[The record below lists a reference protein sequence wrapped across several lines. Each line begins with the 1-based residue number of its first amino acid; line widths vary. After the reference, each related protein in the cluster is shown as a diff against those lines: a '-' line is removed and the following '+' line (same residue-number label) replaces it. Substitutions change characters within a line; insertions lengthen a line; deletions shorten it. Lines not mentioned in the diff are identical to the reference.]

1 MDDFILRRLQALA
14 RTIKRNNYL
23 ASDESPYITPQSA
36 FKEITENNES
46 IVAELQDILLYSASG
61 NIQPHPEHNAN
72 DTAFLV
78 DACHNFGYDDKP
90 HGVDGTITAHIK
102 QIATEL
108 LQARNCINRV
118 HFAMYDVMGLQAGHQ
133 TATGERQP
141 QIFVDGMNKA
151 FTLFEATR
159 KAFTEAVNILCDIVD
174 FTPIEP
180 PQAHITAIGNGNN
193 AA

>member
-14 RTIKRNNYL
+14 STIKRNNYL
-23 ASDESPYITPQSA
+23 ASDESPYIAPQSA

-46 IVAELQDILLYSASG
+46 IVAELQDILFYVTSG
-61 NIQPHPEHNAN
+61 NTQPQPEHNAN
-72 DTAFLV
+72 DTTFLV
-78 DACHNFGYDDKP
+78 DACRNFGYDDKP
-90 HGVDGTITAHIK
+90 HGVGGMITAHIK

-108 LQARNCINRV
+108 LQARNCINRI
-118 HFAMYDVMGLQAGHQ
+118 HFAMYGIMGMQAGHQ

-141 QIFVDGMNKA
+141 QLFVDNMNKA

-180 PQAHITAIGNGNN
+180 PQAQITALGGRNN